1 MIANKSVQ
9 AAQRRRAGPIEPPRN
24 TGPTTSIKSS
34 QIFNQQQQ
42 FSRQNS
48 IPGKVPSQHN
58 VTQRQYVP
66 EQSQRTV
73 DINNT
78 VNTSNPK
85 ITVANAIAIIT
96 SRLLSL
102 ESKVTELT
110 SLGMYSQ
117 TQNTSDESFNMNN
130 IILEDIIHRLEGL
143 EKQSMSKEQTQ
154 TQTDVSPDVK
164 SQIEL
169 HTKAIKQSE
178 LISSTLVKSNQNMK
192 SMLDTVKTDILD
204 TKNKLNDLQTVLF
217 ENNCKMK
224 DLEQH
229 MSSFVTSASNMNT
242 SVDATTGMDVSSGDD
257 MTSFGEQGASMDV
270 ITCEDMNMNI
280 DTSSIELTINELA
293 VAEPEPIYFNDIDL
307 SNLKEFVKNELHVN
321 S

>member
-78 VNTSNPK
+78 VNVSNPK

-224 DLEQH
+224 ELEQH
-229 MSSFVTSASNMNT
+229 MSSFVTSTSNMNT

-257 MTSFGEQGASMDV
+257 MTLFGEQGASIDI
-270 ITCEDMNMNI
+270 ITCEDMTI